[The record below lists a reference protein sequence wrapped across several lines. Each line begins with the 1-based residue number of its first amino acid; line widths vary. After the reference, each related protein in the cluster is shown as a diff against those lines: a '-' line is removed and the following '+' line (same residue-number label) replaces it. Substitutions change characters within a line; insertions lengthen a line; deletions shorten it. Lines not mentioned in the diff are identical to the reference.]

1 MDKAFVGRQ
10 PIFTP
15 AQEVYGYELLFR
27 SSETSAADFRD
38 GDHATATVLMSAF
51 TDIGLQTLVNDKRA
65 FINTTRNLLVDG
77 TLSCLP
83 QDRMVL
89 EVLEDVDPEP
99 EILHALRELRETG
112 YTIALDDFVYRPEL
126 EPLVELADLIKI
138 EFPAIANEDLAEH
151 VSRLREHGVKT
162 ILAEKVETQED
173 FELCR
178 DIGCDLF
185 QGYFFSKP
193 QVISR
198 GKMQSNVAAVI
209 RLVSELQDPNI
220 TPTDV
225 EAIIQMDANLSYRL
239 LRFVNSAAAGTT
251 RKIGSLRQATALM
264 GIHRLRSLASML
276 ILTGLD
282 EKKPKELINLAM
294 TRAKTCEL
302 LANSSDS
309 AHPERFY
316 TVGLFSVLDAMLDQP
331 MEDVLESLPLETE
344 INDALLDQS
353 GPMGEILRSV
363 LNYETGTASQST
375 IGFTTVADAYQQSL
389 RWLSESGQTL

>member
-251 RKIGSLRQATALM
+251 CKIGSLRQATALM

>member
-38 GDHATATVLMSAF
+38 GDHATATVLMSTF

>member
-389 RWLSESGQTL
+389 QWLSESGQTL